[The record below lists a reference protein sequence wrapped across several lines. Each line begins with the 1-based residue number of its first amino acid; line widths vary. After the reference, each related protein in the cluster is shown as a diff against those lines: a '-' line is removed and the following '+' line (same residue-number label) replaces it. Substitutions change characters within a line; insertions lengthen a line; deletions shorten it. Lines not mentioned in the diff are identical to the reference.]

1 MTNLG
6 IVMGSMDLD
15 ELLSKCDETNARL
28 LAIVDEATTPWGIK
42 VMCIEIADIGPP
54 WGLVAATVRQTK
66 AKREK
71 CASILEVEGER
82 QAKNLRAKAAIAT
95 ACRRKPRT
103 IPSQITHY
111 RERD

>member
-42 VMCIEIADIGPP
+42 VMRIEIADIGPP
-54 WGLVAATVRQTK
+54 WERVAATVRQTK
-66 AKREK
+66 A
-71 CASILEVEGER
+71 ER
-82 QAKNLRAKAAIAT
+82 QADNLSAKAAIAT
-95 ACRRKPRT
+95 ACRHKPRT

-111 RERD
+111 

>member
-15 ELLSKCDETNARL
+15 GLLSKCDETNARL

-42 VMCIEIADIGPP
+42 VMRIETSDIGPP
-54 WGLVAATVRQTK
+54 WEPVAATVRQTK
-66 AKREK
+66 A
-71 CASILEVEGER
+71 ER
-82 QAKNLRAKAAIAT
+82 QADNLSAKAAIAT

>member
-42 VMCIEIADIGPP
+42 VMRIETSDIGPP
-54 WGLVAATVRQTK
+54 WEPVAATVRQTK
-66 AKREK
+66 A
-71 CASILEVEGER
+71 ER
-82 QAKNLRAKAAIAT
+82 QADNLSAKAAIAT
-95 ACRRKPRT
+95 ACRHKPRT

>member
-15 ELLSKCDETNARL
+15 ELLSKCDATNVRL

-42 VMCIEIADIGPP
+42 VMRIEIADIGPP
-54 WGLVAATVRQTK
+54 WERVAATVRQTK
-66 AKREK
+66 A
-71 CASILEVEGER
+71 ER
-82 QAKNLRAKAAIAT
+82 QAENLRAKAAMAT

-103 IPSQITHY
+103 IPTQITHY

>member
-42 VMCIEIADIGPP
+42 VMRIETSDIGPP
-54 WGLVAATVRQTK
+54 WEPVAATVRQTK
-66 AKREK
+66 A
-71 CASILEVEGER
+71 ER
-82 QAKNLRAKAAIAT
+82 QADNLSAKAAIAT
-95 ACRRKPRT
+95 ACRHKPRT
-103 IPSQITHY
+103 IQSQITHY

>member
-42 VMCIEIADIGPP
+42 VMRIDTSDIGPP
-54 WGLVAATVRQTK
+54 WEPVAATVRQTK
-66 AKREK
+66 A
-71 CASILEVEGER
+71 ER
-82 QAKNLRAKAAIAT
+82 QADNLSAKAAIAT
-95 ACRRKPRT
+95 ACRHKPRT

-111 RERD
+111 

>member
-42 VMCIEIADIGPP
+42 VMRIETSDIGPP
-54 WGLVAATVRQTK
+54 WEPVAATVRQTK
-66 AKREK
+66 A
-71 CASILEVEGER
+71 ER
-82 QAKNLRAKAAIAT
+82 QADNLSAKAAIAT
-95 ACRRKPRT
+95 ACRHKPRT

-111 RERD
+111 

>member
-15 ELLSKCDETNARL
+15 ELLSKCEETNARL

-42 VMCIEIADIGPP
+42 VMRIETSDIGPP
-54 WGLVAATVRQTK
+54 WEPVAATVRQTK
-66 AKREK
+66 A
-71 CASILEVEGER
+71 ER
-82 QAKNLRAKAAIAT
+82 QADNLSAKAAIAT
-95 ACRRKPRT
+95 ACRHKPRT